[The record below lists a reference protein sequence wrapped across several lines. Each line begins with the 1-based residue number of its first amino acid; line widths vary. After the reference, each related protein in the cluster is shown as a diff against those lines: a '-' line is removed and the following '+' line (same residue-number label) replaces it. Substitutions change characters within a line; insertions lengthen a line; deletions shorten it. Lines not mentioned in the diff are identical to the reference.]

1 MSRVNVELRRQLAE
15 ELFKS
20 FKFAGKVVNA
30 LPWNWKENFNIA
42 TRAVLVADDVCREVH
57 MLRVCFDADDSIVD
71 AYAEDAR
78 GVVVGNP
85 GGPFPGVVQTMPFE
99 TWVARVEQQIGSA
112 DVSGE
117 SYRIYYNRGI
127 SPADAV
133 LYERM
138 DSDVL
143 AA

>member
-20 FKFAGKVVNA
+20 FKFAGKAVNV

-42 TRAVLVADDVCREVH
+42 TRAVFVADEVSREVH

-78 GVVVGNP
+78 GTILGCP
-85 GGPFPGVVQTMPFE
+85 GGPFPGVVQTTPFE
-99 TWVARVEQQIGSA
+99 TWIARVEQEIGSEGVDGGA
-112 DVSGE
+112 
-117 SYRIYYNRGI
+117 YRLYYNRGA

-133 LYERM
+133 LYERF
-138 DSDVL
+138 DNDVL

>member
-1 MSRVNVELRRQLAE
+1 MSRINVELRRQLAE
-15 ELFKS
+15 ELFRS
-20 FKFAGKVVNA
+20 FQFAGKVLNT
-30 LPWNWKENFNIA
+30 LPWNFKENFSIA
-42 TRAVLVADDVCREVH
+42 TRAVFVADSVTREVH

-78 GVVVGNP
+78 GTLVGTT
-85 GGPFPGVVQTMPFE
+85 GGPFPGVVQTMTFDM
-99 TWVARVEQQIGSA
+99 WVARVEQEIGSD
-112 DVSGE
+112 DVDGE
-117 SYRIYYNRGI
+117 AYRLYYNRGM

-133 LYERM
+133 LNERM